1 MKRHQGFTLIEL
13 MIVVGIIGILAAIAI
28 PAYNDYVIRSKV
40 VEMLNIAGVCKTT
53 VAEYYQTKSAMPPTS
68 AEAGCGS
75 TGTGNA
81 AAPVVNAGAIRV
93 TAAGG
98 LLVQLTGSGTGKDL
112 VFTPMCGTPA
122 TPVCNG
128 TPIADW
134 DCSIASTIAPRF
146 LPGQCRN

>member
-1 MKRHQGFTLIEL
+1 MTRHEGFTLIEL
-13 MIVVGIIGILAAIAI
+13 MVVVGIIGILAAIAI
-28 PAYNDYVIRSKV
+28 PAYSDYVIRSKV
-40 VEMLNIAGVCKTT
+40 VEMLDVAGVCKTV

-75 TGTGNA
+75 TGTSNA

-93 TAAGG
+93 TASGG
-98 LLVQLTGSGTGKDL
+98 LLVQLTGAGTGKDL

-128 TPIADW
+128 TPIAAW
-134 DCSIASTIAPRF
+134 DCSIASTIPPRF
-146 LPGQCRN
+146 LPGQCRP